1 MTMAETNTLQLKV
14 STDLVSTDTLLM
26 NVDGAL
32 SRVKISEL
40 AAALA
45 LAYGKKSYQV
55 LLSQSGTA
63 APTAVVQVNTLGA
76 TPVLART
83 GVGVYTVTGTGLFPI
98 GKTSKPSLD
107 TVGIFEAI
115 ITHVDEN
122 TFSIETFDTDGNPV
136 DGVLS
141 SHLLEVYTS

>member
-1 MTMAETNTLQLKV
+1 MSQTNLLDLK
-14 STDLVSTDTLLM
+14 TAADIVSTDTVTM
-26 NVDGAL
+26 NIDGKFCRITIAQF
-32 SRVKISEL
+32 